1 MKLGI
6 IGLPQSGKTTI
17 FNAASGQQEAV
28 GDYSQA
34 AHRAVIKVPDQR
46 LVVLSDMHQPK
57 KTTFAEIEF
66 LDSPGFTGKSK
77 NGKGEPEVLH
87 DLRLAD
93 AVVIVV
99 DNFSPDAHPEQDLQL
114 LTDEMV
120 LSDLM
125 MIENNVEKLAR
136 TIKLTGK
143 QERARELEILQRCQ
157 EALNNDQLLIELG
170 LSEEDRKEIRGY
182 AFLTLKPQLITFNIS
197 EEMLPN
203 YATIYADYEKKY
215 CREGM
220 RDISV
225 ICGNIE
231 MELAALSDEDRQ
243 AFLKELNIE
252 RPVVEKFIRKSFSLL
267 GLITFFTAGPPECRA
282 WTLKKGSTAPK
293 AAGTVHT
300 DFERGFIRAEVASY
314 DDYIV
319 YKTLPALKAA
329 AKLHVEG
336 KDYVVQDGDIILFR
350 FNI

>member
-34 AHRAVIKVPDQR
+34 SHRAVIKVPDQR
-46 LVVLSDMHQPK
+46 LVELSELHRPK
-57 KTTFAEIEF
+57 KITFAEIEF
-66 LDSPGFTGKSK
+66 LDSPGFTGQGKK
-77 NGKGEPEVLH
+77 GKGELEILH
-87 DLRLAD
+87 DLRLVD

-99 DNFSPDAHPEQDLQL
+99 DNFGSETHPEQDLQAL
-114 LTDEMV
+114 SDEMV

-125 MIENNVEKLAR
+125 IIETNIEKLAR
-136 TIKLTGK
+136 TIKLTGR
-143 QERARELEILQRCQ
+143 QERARELDVLQRCQ
-157 EALNNDQLLIELG
+157 EALNNDQLLIEIG
-170 LSEEDRKEIRGY
+170 LSEEDKKEIRGY

-197 EEMLPN
+197 EEMLPD
-203 YATIYADYEKKY
+203 YPTLYADYENKY

-225 ICGNIE
+225 ICGKIE
-231 MELAALSDEDRQ
+231 MELAALSNEDRQ

-252 RPVVEKFIRKSFSLL
+252 RPVVEKFIRKSFNLL
-267 GLITFFTAGPPECRA
+267 GLITFFTVGPPECRA
-282 WTLKKGSTAPK
+282 WTLRKGSAAPK

-314 DDYIV
+314 DDYMI

-336 KDYVVQDGDIILFR
+336 KDYVVQDGDVILFR